1 MVKMKKIFPLF
12 LTVALLLAGC
22 GEEAVHTGA
31 QAQNAA
37 VSDKTAAD
45 NGAENE
51 ADAADSGTKNG
62 AAKADNETVNKE
74 ADADAGTASDEESAE
89 EMDEA
94 LRLELTEELLTEKGM
109 DASVTDSKRVTKGC
123 SFALPE
129 AFMESEDVE
138 GMYVTKR
145 YPIDA
150 SAIYYAELEKDEAL
164 QLLTEESFKEQ
175 TEEEFENVWG
185 EDVEVTVD
193 SFERMEINGFPAFR
207 ILCHYRV
214 GDTEMTQ
221 LEYAINADKSY
232 VITYSQTSE
241 YDYMEEYEAS
251 AETIRLKF

>member
-1 MVKMKKIFPLF
+1 MKKICPL
-12 LTVALLLAGC
+12 LLAAVLLLAGC
-22 GEEAVHTGA
+22 GKEAVHTGA
-31 QAQNAA
+31 QAQNGT
-37 VSDKTAAD
+37 VSDETAAE
-45 NGAENE
+45 NEAENETGAAENETENE
-51 ADAADSGTKNG
+51 ADATDSVTENKAAQADSGT
-62 AAKADNETVNKE
+62 A
-74 ADADAGTASDEESAE
+74 DEEGVE

-94 LRLELTEELLTEKGM
+94 LRLELTEELLAEKGM
-109 DASVTDSKRVTKGC
+109 DTSVTDSGLVTKGC
-123 SFALPE
+123 SFTLPE

-150 SAIYYAELEKDEAL
+150 SAIHYMELEKDEAL
-164 QLLTEESFKEQ
+164 QLLTEESFKEH
-175 TEEEFENVWG
+175 TEEQFEKAWG
-185 EDVEVTVD
+185 EDIEVNVD

-232 VITYSQTSE
+232 VITYSQTGE

-251 AETIRLKF
+251 AGTIRLKF